1 MKSPISE
8 LVEKRYSCR
17 TYIDRPIE
25 DADRQALAEFLGSLK
40 TGPFGSRVRF
50 ALVAATGED
59 RAALKGLGTYGFIKD
74 APGFLVGTVE
84 QSPKNLEDY
93 GYALECAVLAA
104 TDLGLQT
111 CWLGGTFNKSTFARK
126 VGATKGET
134 VPAVAAVGYPTE
146 QSRDTKMR
154 QRVGAPYRLPPEQ
167 LFFDGAFGR
176 PLDLTG
182 RRRAGASAGADSGA
196 RLGAAGA
203 DSGPGAYA
211 AALEALRWAPSASNK
226 QPWRVLRHG
235 GAWHFLLQRTKGYA
249 KGGVFNLLRIAD
261 LQRVDMGIGMCHFE
275 LVARQF
281 GLTGRWAADAPPPA
295 ETGWEGLEGV
305 EYVASWVPGGA

>member
-8 LVEKRYSCR
+8 LVKKRYSCR

-25 DADRQALAEFLGSLK
+25 DADREALAEFLGSLK
-40 TGPFGSRVRF
+40 TGPFGGRVRF

-126 VGATKGET
+126 VGATNASPEPVRKGRT
-134 VPAVAAVGYPTE
+134 VKVTAKVTAKFTDKKYRSVPAGVGFTVQFKASGAKKYKAVASGLTV
-146 QSRDTKMR
+146 
-154 QRVGAPYRLPPEQ
+154 
-167 LFFDGAFGR
+167 
-176 PLDLTG
+176 TG
-182 RRRAGASAGADSGA
+182 RATAKVKATKSG
-196 RLGAAGA
+196 RYRVVVGSKK
-203 DSGPGAYA
+203 SGSDYV
-211 AALEALRWAPSASNK
+211 
-226 QPWRVLRHG
+226 RV
-235 GAWHFLLQRTKGYA
+235 K
-249 KGGVFNLLRIAD
+249 K
-261 LQRVDMGIGMCHFE
+261 
-275 LVARQF
+275 
-281 GLTGRWAADAPPPA
+281 
-295 ETGWEGLEGV
+295 
-305 EYVASWVPGGA
+305 